1 MTVQLTT
8 GSCML
13 LHTAPP
19 GRVLPLDGTHTLQF
33 LSVRPIGSGHERY
46 RLIVSDGEY
55 FIQAMLATRLN
66 PFVREGKIKKN
77 TIVYVTKM
85 TCTLVQDKRL
95 IIVLELD
102 VVGDA
107 GHRIGSPTPLT
118 HEPPQAATSPT
129 LTAASSTHQLPAPA
143 PPAVPQ
149 RPYHNN
155 WAIQARVIQKGE
167 MKTFGNRN
175 GDGQLFGV
183 TLMDETGEIRA
194 TAFNKV
200 AVALYDQVQEGKV
213 YYISG
218 ARVNLAKKK
227 FAVVSNEYELA
238 FERHTVIKECFDA
251 TVPRIK
257 YDFVP
262 LGELDKHAKESI
274 CDILAIVKEVAP
286 MSEITSKATNRQ
298 VLKRELTLVDTSCF
312 SVGMTLW
319 GKQAEQ
325 FGSYD
330 AVIAFKS
337 VKVGDYGGRSLSF
350 FSPSSME
357 LNPDIPAAHA
367 LRGWYE
373 ESGTTIS
380 YQTHQSSSGSGGAAG
395 KPKFQRNEIRK
406 SDYFSLRAT
415 VVFINPDSLWY
426 VMSMASSDWSAQAWL
441 QGFNGVG
448 ELVFGKT
455 ADEMEVLKRED
466 DMLFTS
472 TVQEATCET
481 YNFLC
486 RAKSDDYN
494 VSVSLL
500 IGAPSPHVS
509 PMSRTSTGC
518 GTDLEH
524 PAPRL

>member
-1 MTVQLTT
+1 
-8 GSCML
+8 
-13 LHTAPP
+13 
-19 GRVLPLDGTHTLQF
+19 
-33 LSVRPIGSGHERY
+33 
-46 RLIVSDGEY
+46 
-55 FIQAMLATRLN
+55 MLATRLN

-149 RPYHNN
+149 RVTAPAAQTRRPIYPIESLSPYHNN

-380 YQTHQSSSGSGGAAG
+380 YQTHQSSSGSGVQPESPNSSEM
-395 KPKFQRNEIRK
+395 KSE

-415 VVFINPDSLWY
+415 VVFINPDSLWYAACKKNDCNKKVIEQPDGTWLCDKCNQSWPQPKYRY

-494 VSVSLL
+494 DQHRVRYGISSIQPLDYKEEAMALRDLL
-500 IGAPSPHVS
+500 HSAWGQTAV
-509 PMSRTSTGC
+509 
-518 GTDLEH
+518 
-524 PAPRL
+524 